1 MFYERVRYEIV
12 WDGVTYS
19 INEPKGWDEEG
30 LELVR
35 NDTYHGIS
43 VELSNSLEF
52 YGDAKSILSDAYFS
66 KGVNALCYLNR
77 YVKNKTTD
85 IFELDYIGWFDFKL
99 QLNSIQIL

>member
-12 WDGVTYS
+12 WEGVTYS

-52 YGDAKSILSDAYFS
+52 YGEKSL
-66 KGVNALCYLNR
+66 
-77 YVKNKTTD
+77 
-85 IFELDYIGWFDFKL
+85 
-99 QLNSIQIL
+99 